1 MKRKDLIENYKH
13 SHFLIIHSN
22 DYEAFEKELPSKVF
36 ELGAFPRSIIPG
48 VNGYAKLFIK
58 LNLTDYILIQPVNSL
73 ELVAKIKQYFFKTL
87 QRHLFIER
95 FSRKKINSEMAAS
108 IISYL

>member
-22 DYEAFEKELPSKVF
+22 DYEAFEKELPSNVF

-48 VNGYAKLFIK
+48 VSGYARLFIEQ
-58 LNLTDYILIQPVNSL
+58 NLTDYILIEPTNSI
-73 ELVAKIKQYFFKTL
+73 ELVAKIKLYFFKTP
-87 QRHLFIER
+87 QRYLFIER
-95 FSRKKINSEMAAS
+95 FSRKKINSEMAGS